1 VTPADLLLRPAGP
14 EDAEA
19 VVAVHLASRG
29 AAVAAGTMPPA
40 AHTEAEVRTWLTGR
54 LATDETWVAEADGVV
69 VGYLRL
75 VADWIDDL
83 YVAPTHARE
92 GIGSLLLELAKQRCP
107 HGLGLWV
114 FEINTPARRFY
125 ARHGLVEVEH
135 TDGSDNEERE
145 PDLRMEWSPA

>member
-1 VTPADLLLRPAGP
+1 MLRPAGP
-14 EDAEA
+14 QDAPA
-19 VVAVHLASRG
+19 IVAVHLASRG

-40 AHTEAEVRTWLTGR
+40 AHSEDDVRAWLTAR
-54 LATDETWVAEADGVV
+54 VRTDETWVAEVGGEV

-83 YVAPTHARE
+83 YVDPAHAGE

-145 PDLRMEWSPA
+145 PDLRMEWAPS

>member
-1 VTPADLLLRPAGP
+1 MTPADLLLRPAGP
-14 EDAEA
+14 EDAPG
-19 VVAVHLASRG
+19 VVAVHLASRA

-40 AHTEAEVRTWLTGR
+40 ARPEAEVRRWLTER
-54 LATDETWVAEADGVV
+54 LRTDETWVAEVDGEV

-83 YVAPTHARE
+83 YVAPTHANQ
-92 GIGSLLLELAKQRCP
+92 GIGGLLLDLAKQRCP

-135 TDGSDNEERE
+135 TDGSDNEERQ
-145 PDLRMEWSPA
+145 PDLRMEWAPA